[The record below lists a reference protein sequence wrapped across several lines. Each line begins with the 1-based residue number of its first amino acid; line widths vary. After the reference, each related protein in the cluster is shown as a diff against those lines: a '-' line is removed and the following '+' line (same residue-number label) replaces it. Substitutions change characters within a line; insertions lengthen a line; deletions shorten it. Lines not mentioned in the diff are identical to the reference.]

1 MGSSSPLS
9 SLLFWLTLISK
20 VGAWQYYAVQFFL
33 NVQQRSPLTVALYLT
48 PNAIFGVLATFIV
61 SKTLHIIDGHWI
73 LTMSMI
79 AFALGPVFFLP
90 QTPNTIYWALSMPGI
105 ALVTFGPDLSFAAC
119 SIFITSN
126 VPRSYQGSAGSLL
139 VTVQNL
145 SAAVMTALADTV
157 GVKTQEVIGTGESAG
172 QTFIGLE
179 GLKAC
184 WWFAFSLAMASA
196 VITAV
201 FVRIP
206 KSVEKEHT
214 T

>member
-1 MGSSSPLS
+1 MIANLPLN
-9 SLLFWLTLISK
+9 LI

-33 NVQQRSPLTVALYLT
+33 NLKLVAPIKVALYFT
-48 PNAIFGVLATFIV
+48 PNAVFGVLATWIV
-61 SKTLHIIDGHWI
+61 SRTLHVFDGHVI
-73 LTMSMI
+73 LVASML

-90 QTPNTIYWALSMPGI
+90 QTPNTIYFALSMPGI
-105 ALVTFGPDLSFAAC
+105 GLASFGPDLSFAAA

-126 VPRSYQGSAGSLL
+126 VPRSYQGAAGSLL

-145 SAAVMTALADTV
+145 SAAVMTALADTI
-157 GVKTQEVIGTGESAG
+157 GVQVDGRGG
-172 QTFIGLE
+172 DIGLQ
-179 GLKAC
+179 GLRAA
-184 WWFAFSLAMASA
+184 WWFGFALAITAA
-196 VITAV
+196 LVTAV